1 MPLTPLDIQKARFPQ
16 KVRGYDTREVEDY
29 LAIVAE
35 ELATRVAQ
43 VDRLE
48 RENKYYRQRLD
59 EADQREHQLQQTL
72 VRAQKVA
79 EDITAASK
87 REAELLVKEAELTA
101 DKVVQQAL
109 EQTARIEGKIQE
121 LRTARREV
129 QLKLKHTLELFGSI
143 LEADMDDERSTATV
157 RTLPRRKAPSA
168 GQS

>member
-129 QLKLKHTLELFGSI
+129 QLKLKHTLELFQSI

>member
-1 MPLTPLDIQKARFPQ
+1 LP
-16 KVRGYDTREVEDY
+16 
-29 LAIVAE
+29 
-35 ELATRVAQ
+35 
-43 VDRLE
+43 
-48 RENKYYRQRLD
+48 
-59 EADQREHQLQQTL
+59 
-72 VRAQKVA
+72 AQKVA

>member
-29 LAIVAE
+29 LALVAE

-79 EDITAASK
+79 EEITAASK

-109 EQTARIEGKIQE
+109 EQSARIEGKIQE
-121 LRTARREV
+121 LRTTRREA
-129 QLKLKHTLELFGSI
+129 QLKLKHTLELFQSI
-143 LEADMDDERSTATV
+143 LEADMEDERSTATV
-157 RTLPRRKAPSA
+157 RTLSRRKAPSA
-168 GQS
+168 GQT